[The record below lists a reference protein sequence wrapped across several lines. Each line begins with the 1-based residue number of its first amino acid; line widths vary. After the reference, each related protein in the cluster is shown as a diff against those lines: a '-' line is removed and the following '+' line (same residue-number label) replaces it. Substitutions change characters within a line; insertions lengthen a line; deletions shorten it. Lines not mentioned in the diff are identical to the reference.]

1 MIKLQ
6 KVKAIPKKKKNPPKK
21 GKSTEREMMHYLE
34 GKIIQ
39 ITVSFLSETMEYRS
53 KWHTIFQVLKEKNC

>member
-6 KVKAIPKKKKNPPKK
+6 KAKDKPKKKKTPKK
-21 GKSTEREMMHYLE
+21 GESTEREMMHYLE

-39 ITVSFLSETMEYRS
+39 ITTSFLSETMEYRR
-53 KWHTIFQVLKEKNC
+53 KWHSIFQVLKEKNC